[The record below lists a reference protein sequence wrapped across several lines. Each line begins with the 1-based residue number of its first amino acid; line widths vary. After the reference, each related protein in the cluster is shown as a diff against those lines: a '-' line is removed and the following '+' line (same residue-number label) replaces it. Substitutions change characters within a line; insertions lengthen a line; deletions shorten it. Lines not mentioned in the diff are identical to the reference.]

1 MEDET
6 LVRKLLNAVPD
17 RFLQIVASIEQYS
30 DLDTMSLDEAIG
42 RLKTFEERLKYK
54 NERPVNT
61 QEGLSER
68 KNRESSQNNFKK
80 ETHRNSNKF
89 THDKSK
95 VLCFKCK
102 EYGHF
107 ANKCPSKKEEQSNL
121 IEDDFVPQI
130 TLSGSSGNLGWWCT
144 EKNLDGGVTES
155 MSRPGIKEDIYAART
170 PIGRQSV
177 GSITNQKHDQS
188 GFMIDHNN
196 KGGSNQKNMIN
207 LDLRKIT
214 TTKVE
219 VTEEEK
225 NDLPGCKDDHKH
237 YKGSKKSFLINTTL
251 SVDDVLKLQQYC
263 EHEDYADYQTERGK
277 VYSQPMVW
285 IGIYIAIASLV
296 CTLAMAADLLHVI
309 TVAMKLPVDLTSEMP
324 GNMDQTAKL
333 GSLAFMCTIMV
344 NLMPSLAS
352 MDNKTLL
359 ANVIGLSILVITIIV
374 NICIQ
379 IHTHIIDENYLLY
392 SPSRYIMFIPS
403 NLSAFIY
410 AAMILLL
417 LIITISSSL
426 TIPTSK
432 EILEF
437 KYQATHKTP
446 LTDQQQTQM
455 SLVEKLRQH
464 VRRFWVMAETG
475 SPQFVMASSPLS
487 TASGVICV
495 FVLLMQT
502 LVMYEFLYGDHGHP
516 YGYEF
521 KSVSAYGSVY
531 KRSTLF
537 IVVTQSIGVVVG
549 NIAPM
554 FRCFSVLSFKLV
566 TRWDRSR
573 FMAIKVE
580 KHWTQKLY
588 EWKQYQIPILL
599 SSRRSRIVLYNLKNM
614 ALSLCIVFQKPS
626 TQELAKYTKTLVS
639 MFYKFMMRWSLLREH
654 SKGISNSMNSFILK
668 AEKVQNNILLELLEN
683 SNGFDG
689 VEKFDT
695 VQIQPLHSVE
705 LVNSWSL
712 AILTLTCI
720 AVALPRIPKDVVEN
734 LVKSVGEGLSYTHL
748 VEESLNVSSEY
759 VNIRKATINLWH
771 EVENNC
777 KWLKNTLSK
786 NDFEGKTTLEIL
798 NWFAGKSEAI
808 VIKINKSFNG
818 KMMEKVPEE
827 LIAAN
832 SMYRIAQTILLRDQ
846 SNTEPLSIIQ
856 LFAHLNGMIADILF
870 ASLTNIPRVITMKCH
885 ESMIEKREASVKVAA
900 KLLGKTTKI
909 LERLETLELPSMDDD
924 KMAYIDEW
932 RLHFNR
938 SIP

>member
-1 MEDET
+1 M
-6 LVRKLLNAVPD
+6 
-17 RFLQIVASIEQYS
+17 
-30 DLDTMSLDEAIG
+30 
-42 RLKTFEERLKYK
+42 
-54 NERPVNT
+54 
-61 QEGLSER
+61 
-68 KNRESSQNNFKK
+68 
-80 ETHRNSNKF
+80 
-89 THDKSK
+89 
-95 VLCFKCK
+95 
-102 EYGHF
+102 
-107 ANKCPSKKEEQSNL
+107 
-121 IEDDFVPQI
+121 
-130 TLSGSSGNLGWWCT
+130 
-144 EKNLDGGVTES
+144 
-155 MSRPGIKEDIYAART
+155 
-170 PIGRQSV
+170 
-177 GSITNQKHDQS
+177 
-188 GFMIDHNN
+188 
-196 KGGSNQKNMIN
+196 
-207 LDLRKIT
+207 
-214 TTKVE
+214 
-219 VTEEEK
+219 
-225 NDLPGCKDDHKH
+225 
-237 YKGSKKSFLINTTL
+237 
-251 SVDDVLKLQQYC
+251 SVDDAVDLSIYC
-263 EHEDYADYQTERGK
+263 AEVYWNTYAGNKESG
-277 VYSQPMVW
+277 PMVW

-296 CTLAMAADLLHVI
+296 CTLAMAADLFHGLRNKKFWFPCKYFTLNAASITVI
-309 TVAMKLPVDLTSEMP
+309 TVAMKLPVDLTSELP

-359 ANVIGLSILVITIIV
+359 ANVVGLSILVITVIV
-374 NICIQ
+374 NVLIQ
-379 IHTHIIDENYLLY
+379 IQTGIIDDIFP
-392 SPSRYIMFIPS
+392 SHSSRYISILDCAMV
-403 NLSAFIY
+403 AYIY

-417 LIITISSSL
+417 LIIMISSSL
-426 TIPTSK
+426 IIPTSK

-437 KYQATHKTP
+437 KYQATNKTSSN
-446 LTDQQQTQM
+446 DQQQTQM

-502 LVMYEFLYGDHGHP
+502 LVMYEFLYGDHVHP

-580 KHWTQKLY
+580 KNWTQKLY

-599 SSRRSRIVLYNLKNM
+599 SSRRSRIVLYNLKKVLVVLCKVIWLIPIVVLKLFFYCSYRLKLLKTKLFIP
-614 ALSLCIVFQKPS
+614 AIDSRTGEIHEDLSEYVLQIHDEM
-626 TQELAKYTKTLVS
+626 ELAERTL
-639 MFYKFMMRWSLLREH
+639 
-654 SKGISNSMNSFILK
+654 KGISNSMNSFILK
-668 AEKVQNNILLELLEN
+668 AEKVQNIDLLKLLET
-683 SNGFDG
+683 STSFDG

-695 VQIQPLHSVE
+695 VQIQPLHSVK

-712 AILTLTCI
+712 AIVTLTCI
-720 AVALPRIPKDVVEN
+720 DVALRRIPKDVVEN
-734 LVKSVGEGLSYTHL
+734 LVKSVGDGLSYTHL

-759 VNIRKATINLWH
+759 VNIRKAIINLWH

-798 NWFAGKSEAI
+798 NWFAGKSKAI

-846 SNTEPLSIIQ
+846 SNTEPLSIEQ
-856 LFAHLNGMIADILF
+856 LFAHLNGMIADILS
-870 ASLTNIPRVITMKCH
+870 ACLTNIPRVITMKCH